1 MMTVTEQ
8 SIRCKQKMLQKREK
22 NCSFFIQVT
31 IIINLFITTYVFV
44 EEYIQD
50 RINYSSTFRKED
62 RYYCK
67 EAR

>member
-8 SIRCKQKMLQKREK
+8 SIKCKQKELQKLEK
-22 NCSFFIQVT
+22 NCFFIQVT
-31 IIINLFITTYVFV
+31 SIIILFITTYVVV

>member
-22 NCSFFIQVT
+22 NSFFIQVT